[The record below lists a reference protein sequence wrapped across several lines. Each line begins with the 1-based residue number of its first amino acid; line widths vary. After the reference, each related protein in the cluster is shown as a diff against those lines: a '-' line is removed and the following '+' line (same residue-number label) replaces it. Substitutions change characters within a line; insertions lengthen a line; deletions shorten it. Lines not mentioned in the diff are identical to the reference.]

1 MNLTLDDLIIKN
13 NAELAKWTNTCDQL
27 PIFPVCGE
35 ITNKRYKAP
44 LTQNGF
50 KDASLEDV
58 RILTW
63 WEQNPTAMLGL
74 ATGQKSGIVAID
86 VDVKNVNGLIS
97 LSKLQEELGVL
108 PQTFTVKTIT
118 GGLHICFKAPQ
129 DIEIPCSANQNTGID
144 FRGDGGYIVYAG
156 SENSEGQAYEVIDKS
171 PMVELPQ
178 EYIEFFQAKQK
189 TKNENT
195 IQLSDGIIAEGGRNT
210 SLTSLVGTL
219 LGKGVTGDKL
229 QKAAHALNREICHPP
244 LPDWEVDTIYE
255 SIGSRDRGYNHSPI
269 GNGLRFADRHSN
281 NVKCINKGNS
291 KIWMIW
297 NEAKWGEDELAVTSE
312 YAKAIAIDLQA
323 EAEKLPDTV
332 NENIRNSLY
341 ALAKKTQETPHK
353 TLAMA
358 CSDPKIAISKSAFDT
373 HDFILPCRDGVINL
387 NTGEFSEHDPKLL
400 YTKIANASFDLS
412 AQCNEWEKF
421 IKFFTNNDPE
431 IEAFLARIYGGLG
444 LVGDN
449 PEQKA
454 IFLLGRAK
462 NGKSTMN
469 DIMQGILED
478 YSDVLRTEVLA
489 SRSTKDFRHDVA
501 DLINARFIAVNEMPQ
516 NARINAA
523 LFKAI
528 TGGDTNKGRQNYER
542 SEKFKVKG
550 FISMTSNWEPQL
562 DDGDEGIERRVIV
575 YRNDTQVVKKDG
587 ELAKKILANPDAVLL
602 WLYKGRMDY
611 LECVKKYNDGLLLDS
626 LNTPHSIIDMTEGYL
641 NRRNSFRAFLIDECN
656 VTNNSKDRIQASEFY
671 NKYHMYVMGK
681 EFNPRDM
688 IGEKTFYEIL
698 ANNFSKIES
707 NGKSYYQGIKFKD
720 K

>member
-1 MNLTLDDLIIKN
+1 MTNITLEDFL
-13 NAELAKWTNTCDQL
+13 NAGNSELAKWTGTQDLL
-27 PIFPVCGE
+27 PIFPVCGN
-35 ITNKRYKAP
+35 TNNKRYKAP
-44 LTQNGF
+44 LTKNGF
-50 KDASLEDV
+50 KDASTDEGQ
-58 RILTW
+58 IATW

-86 VDVKNVNGLIS
+86 VDVKNVNGIIS
-97 LSKLQEELGVL
+97 LSKLQEELGIL

-118 GGLHICFKAPQ
+118 GGFHICFKAPK
-129 DIEIPCSANQNTGID
+129 DIEIPCSANQSTGID

-156 SENSEGQAYEVIDKS
+156 SENSEGKAYEVIDKS
-171 PMVELPQ
+171 PMAELPQ
-178 EYIEFFQAKQK
+178 AYIEFFQSKQNK
-189 TKNENT
+189 ESTKLN
-195 IQLSDGIIAEGGRNT
+195 DGFIAEGGRNT
-210 SLTSLVGTL
+210 TLTSLVGTF

-229 QKAAHALNREICHPP
+229 HKIAHLINEELATPP
-244 LPDWEVDTIYE
+244 LPDWEVDAIYE
-255 SIGSRDRGYNHSPI
+255 SIGKRDRGYSHNPI
-269 GNGLRFADRHSN
+269 GNGHRFADRHAE
-281 NVKCINKGNS
+281 NVKCINSKGGS

-297 NEAKWGEDELAVTSE
+297 DGSKWVEDELAVTSE
-312 YAKAIAIDLQA
+312 YAKAIAIDLQT
-323 EAEKLPDTV
+323 EAEKLPDNV
-332 NENIRNSLY
+332 DKGIKDSLY
-341 ALAKKTQETPHK
+341 GLAKKTQENPHK

-373 HDFILPCRDGVINL
+373 HDLILPCRDGVINL
-387 NTGEFSEHDPKLL
+387 NTGEFSGHDPNLF

-489 SRSTKDFRHDVA
+489 SRSTRDFRHDVA

-587 ELAKKILANPDAVLL
+587 ELAKKILANPDDVLS

-611 LECVKKYNDGLLLDS
+611 LECVKKYNDGLLSDS
-626 LNTPHSIIDMTEGYL
+626 LNTPQSIIDMTEGYL
-641 NRRNSFRAFLIDECN
+641 NRRNSYRAFLIDECN
-656 VTNNSKDRIQASEFY
+656 VTNNPKDRIQASEFY